1 MYFQRSLKLPHRIPI
16 FYGLP
21 KVHKT
26 PVTLQAVVSTTNSLL
41 AVISVWLDYKMKD
54 LLTLTKSYIKTSPA
68 VINDLNHLVLPKGAK
83 LFTADAI
90 SMYTNI
96 DTDLGINSISSFL
109 HANKDY
115 LPQSFPTQLFL
126 EVLKIVMQNNIF
138 SFGETYWLQ
147 ETGTAM
153 GTPSAC
159 AYATLSY
166 GHYENE
172 SILTNFQDNLLF
184 YRRYIDD
191 VFGMW
196 SPNGNNPEQEWE
208 SFKDQLNKWGTL
220 RWKIEEPSNHTT
232 FLDLNIKIKD
242 SFIAF
247 STFQK
252 PLNLYLY
259 LPPLSAHPFSCL
271 KGLINGEM
279 KRYWLQ
285 NDTKGF
291 ETLIAKFIK
300 RLHERGHS
308 IEQLSPLFQQ
318 AANMLEVRDRESIDH
333 TTTDSPNLLYI
344 HLAHHH
350 NGIQSRTVKKYLKK
364 RWNLIQSMIKLQS
377 PSPIQGT

>member
-1 MYFQRSLKLPHRIPI
+1 M
-16 FYGLP
+16 
-21 KVHKT
+21 
-26 PVTLQAVVSTTNSLL
+26 
-41 AVISVWLDYKMKD
+41 
-54 LLTLTKSYIKTSPA
+54 
-68 VINDLNHLVLPKGAK
+68 INDLSHFLLPKEAK
-83 LFTADAI
+83 LFTADTV

-96 DTDLGINSISSFL
+96 DTDLGINSINSFL

-115 LPQSFPTQLFL
+115 LPQGFPTQLFL
-126 EVLKIVMQNNIF
+126 EILKIVMQNNIF

-147 ETGTAM
+147 KTGTAM

-159 AYATLSY
+159 AYAMLSY

-172 SILTNFQDNLLF
+172 SIFTNFQGNLLY

-191 VFGMW
+191 VFGIW
-196 SPNGNNPEQEWE
+196 SPNGNNPEQKWE
-208 SFKDQLNKWGTL
+208 KFKDQLNKWGTL
-220 RWKIEEPSNHTT
+220 RWKIEEPSDHAT
-232 FLDLNIKIKD
+232 FLDLNIEIKD
-242 SFIAF
+242 SRIAF

-271 KGLINGEM
+271 KGLIKGEM

-291 ETLIAKFIK
+291 ETLITRFIE

-318 AANMLEVRDRESIDH
+318 AASTLEVKDRGSIDH
-333 TTTDSPNLLYI
+333 TTTDSTNHLYI
-344 HLAHHH
+344 HLAHHP
-350 NGIQSRTVKKYLKK
+350 NGIQSRTVKKVYRETLEPHLQYDKTTIAISRPRNLKDALMK
-364 RWNLIQSMIKLQS
+364 TALSLPEGQTVQNYINAIERSLSEGRTKATDSM
-377 PSPIQGT
+377 